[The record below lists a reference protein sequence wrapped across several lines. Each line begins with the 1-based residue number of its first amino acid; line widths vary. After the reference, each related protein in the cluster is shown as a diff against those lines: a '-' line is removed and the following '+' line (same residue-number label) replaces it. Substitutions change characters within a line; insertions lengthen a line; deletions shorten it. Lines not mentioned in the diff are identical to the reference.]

1 LLNLTYKRIVQP
13 NVSIPNGKIVTF
25 EAANEVV
32 LQSGFQILPGGLL
45 ENSMNG
51 CEYKNQ

>member
-1 LLNLTYKRIVQP
+1 MLNASDKIIVQP
-13 NVSIPNGKIVTF
+13 NVSIPNGKSVTF

-45 ENSMNG
+45 EISVNG
-51 CEYKNQ
+51 CGIKK